1 MIPFSSQSFERG
13 FCSKIFDPIINGFKF
28 EVILE
33 SGGIGMELL
42 DTLGNR
48 LERIR
53 RPKNFSEGEIEVPEV
68 GVFSHAN
75 KDC

>member
-1 MIPFSSQSFERG
+1 MPFSSHSFVRG
-13 FCSKIFDPIINGFKF
+13 FCSKIFEPIIKGIKF
-28 EVILE
+28 EVIFE
-33 SGGIGMELL
+33 SGGVGKELL
-42 DTLGNR
+42 DMLGNR

-75 KDC
+75 RDC